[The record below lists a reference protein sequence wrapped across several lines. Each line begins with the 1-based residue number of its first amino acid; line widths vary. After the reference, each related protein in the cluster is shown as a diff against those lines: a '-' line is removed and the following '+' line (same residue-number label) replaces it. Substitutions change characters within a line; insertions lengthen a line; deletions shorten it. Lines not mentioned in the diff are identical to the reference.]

1 VGFIQKDYGGVLRFD
16 LGFLK
21 PSLWDSSPTPTVTLY
36 DPTGLSEMLAEQDT
50 TPGPSTTVGAGGAE
64 AEQSTVPITDPTG
77 MVVGTREE
85 YVIGPSAALGQW
97 EVVELRGV
105 ASGDVRL
112 RYPLQYSYAAGDPFR
127 STRLSVLIEGSEAGT
142 VYENAQARWKYYADS
157 RPYTKTSLFSVSLW
171 APDIPVT
178 ALPIL
183 RQYPQARNEMADVQD
198 LEDLLSELWDQL
210 LDRLAMKAGHASRL
224 VSSQGLRQSLI
235 LMLLEHLP
243 FVNREED
250 QLNLVRERLNE
261 EWSQVCQLL
270 VVDTDGDGAIEDD
283 DQLLPAT
290 VGRFYRG

>member
-1 VGFIQKDYGGVLRFD
+1 MGFIQKDYGGLLRFD

-21 PSLWDSSPTPTVTLY
+21 PDLWDPTPTPTVTLL
-36 DPTGLSEMLAEQDT
+36 DPTGLSEILAEQVA
-50 TPGPSTTVGAGGAE
+50 TPGPATTVGAGGAE
-64 AEQSTVPITDPTG
+64 AAQNIVPITDTSG

-97 EVVELRGV
+97 EIVELRGV
-105 ASGDVRL
+105 ASDEVTL
-112 RYPLQYSYAAGDPFR
+112 RYPLQYAYEAGDPVR

-142 VYENAQARWKYYADS
+142 VYENAQARWEYHVDS
-157 RPYTKTSLFSVSLW
+157 RPYRKTSLFSISLW

-210 LDRLAMKAGHASRL
+210 LDRLAMKPGHASRL
-224 VSSQGLRQSLI
+224 VSSQGLCQSLI

-250 QLNLVRERLNE
+250 QLNLVREKLNE
-261 EWSQVCQLL
+261 EWTQVCQLL
-270 VVDTDGDGAIEDD
+270 VVDTDGDGVITDD
-283 DQLLPAT
+283 DQLTPAA